1 MTRLLLQLVAVIAIA
16 VGAYFAWQW
25 FDTSGAANGAAEE
38 PQQRGGGQ
46 PAPVDVVQ
54 AWRGTIQESVQAV
67 GTTVARESVDVVA
80 EVAGRI
86 TRIGFEEGEQ
96 VAEGDVLF
104 ELDPVREES
113 ELREAQANLRDVE
126 QRLRRARALREDG
139 SVPQAQVDE
148 LDASRQA
155 AEARVAVARSRLRDR
170 RLLAPFDGR
179 TGLREVS
186 LGAFVDPGTVLTTL
200 DDLSVVRVDFSVPER
215 FLGALRLGQG
225 VSARN
230 VGFQDR
236 EFSGEVAR
244 IGTRIDPVT
253 RTIRVQS
260 EFDNE
265 DGDLRPGMFM
275 NVHLVLREQTDAVI
289 VPEQALLTE
298 GRALYAYVVN
308 DDKVKQVDVVI
319 GQRRRGEVQIVDGIK
334 AGDTVVVAGQQRLR
348 DGAEV
353 QVRREIERD
362 ALVEN

>member
-1 MTRLLLQLVAVIAIA
+1 MIRFLLQFVAVIVIA
-16 VGAYFAWQW
+16 AGAYFAWQW
-25 FDTSGAANGAAEE
+25 FEGASADHEDAQGQR
-38 PQQRGGGQ
+38 QQGGQ
-46 PAPVDVVQ
+46 AAPVDVIQ
-54 AWRGTIQESVQAV
+54 AWTGTIQQSVQAV
-67 GTTVARESVDVVA
+67 GTTVARESIDVVA

-86 TRIGFEEGEQ
+86 TRIGFEEGQQ

-104 ELDPVREES
+104 ELDSVREES
-113 ELREAQANLRDVE
+113 ELSEALANLRDVE

-148 LDASRQA
+148 LDAARQG
-155 AEARVAVARSRLRDR
+155 AEARVAVARSRVRDR

-186 LGAFVDPGTVLTTL
+186 LGAFVDPGAVLTTL

-215 FLGALRLGQG
+215 FLGALRLGQD

-230 VGFQDR
+230 AGYQDR
-236 EFSGEVAR
+236 EFRGEVAR

-260 EFDNE
+260 EFDNT

-275 NVHLVLREQTDAVI
+275 TVRLVLREQTDAVL
-289 VPEQALLTE
+289 VPEQALMTE
-298 GRALYAYVVN
+298 GRELYAYLVE
-308 DDKVKQVDVVI
+308 DDTVQRVTVVI
-319 GQRRRGEVQIVDGIK
+319 GQRRRGEVQILDGIE
-334 AGDTVVVAGQQRLR
+334 AGDTIVVTGQQRLR

-353 QVRREIERD
+353 RVRREVERD
-362 ALVEN
+362 ALAEN